1 MITIKNYQTTSVPF
15 TLTEKTTIPLSAV
28 TYVLELT
35 NKQSN
40 TETYLLLSGDTSTNI
55 QRYNYFPIDIT
66 TQNLNS
72 GTYNYKVYQT
82 TGNTIIVSA
91 LTSNDVVE
99 SGLSTIIGSG
109 TTQTPVYTLTSTEFI
124 FE

>member
-15 TLTEKTTIPLSAV
+15 TLTEKTTIHLSAV

-40 TETYLLLSGDTSTNI
+40 VETYLLLSGDTSTNI
-55 QRYNYFPIDIT
+55 DRYNYFPIDIT
-66 TQNLNS
+66 TQDLNA
-72 GTYNYKVYQT
+72 GTFNYKVYQT

-109 TTQTPVYTLTSTEFI
+109 STQTPVYTGTSTEFI